1 MTDRK
6 AKREK
11 FNSKFGVMMA
21 MAGSAIG
28 LGNMWRFPYLTA
40 KSGGAAFILIYL
52 LMMLFISLPA
62 MITEYLVGRRSRAN
76 IFNSFAILGHPRW
89 RFIGLFAVLATIFVL
104 SFYSVVGGWALR
116 YLVQAFQFKFDSTT
130 ADYGTEFSSFVSSTF
145 GPLGYTYLFLGLTAF
160 VISGGVKKG
169 IEKFSKIMMSVLFV
183 IIILVVI
190 RSVTLPG
197 AINGLRYLF
206 VPDFGKISIDTFMQ
220 ALGQAFFSLGL
231 GCGAILVYGSYVKTE
246 TNIVNSAI
254 QVAVL
259 DTIFAIIAGI
269 AIIPAIF
276 AIAGMNGYEPDFNAG
291 PGLVFITLPR
301 IFAAM
306 PLGSVIAILFF
317 MSLLLAAITS
327 AISIY
332 EPIVAFIIEQ
342 WHKSRTKA
350 VLIGFSICAIL
361 ATFCSLS
368 QGVMS
373 GVKLFGYNIFDFFD
387 NFSAT
392 VLMTGSGLLLTVF
405 AGWVM
410 KKEDFMDELTS
421 HGHFNRH
428 KWLAKTV
435 YILVKYVAPVG
446 IFAIIIGDFLL

>member
-1 MTDRK
+1 MTDIK

-40 KSGGAAFILIYL
+40 KNGGAAFILIYL

-76 IFNSFAILGHPRW
+76 IFNSFAILGYPKC

-104 SFYSVVGGWALR
+104 SFYSVVGGWAIR
-116 YLVQAFQFKFDSTT
+116 YLVQALQFKFESAST
-130 ADYGTEFSSFVSSTF
+130 DYSTEFSTFVSSTF
-145 GPLGYTYLFLGLTAF
+145 GPLGYTFVFLGLTAF

-183 IIILVVI
+183 IIILVAI

-197 AINGLRYLF
+197 AVEGIKYLF
-206 VPDFGKISIDTFMQ
+206 VPDFDRIGIDTFIQ

-246 TNIVNSAI
+246 TNLVNSAI

-259 DTIFAIIAGI
+259 DTFFAIIAGI

-276 AIAGMNGYEPDFNAG
+276 AIASMNGYEPDVNAG
-291 PGLVFITLPR
+291 PELVFITLPR
-301 IFAAM
+301 IFASM

-317 MSLLLAAITS
+317 MSLLLAAVTS
-327 AISIY
+327 AISIF
-332 EPIVAFIIEQ
+332 EPIVALIIEQ
-342 WHKSRTKA
+342 WHKSRARA
-350 VLIGFSICAIL
+350 VCIGFSICAVL
-361 ATFCSLS
+361 GTFCSLS
-368 QGVMS
+368 QGVLS

-405 AGWVM
+405 AGWIM
-410 KKEDFMDELTS
+410 KKEDFMDEITS
-421 HGHFNRH
+421 HGHLDKH
-428 KWLAKTV
+428 KWLMTAT
-435 YILVKYVAPVG
+435 YILVKYVAPLG
-446 IFAIIIGDFLL
+446 IFAIILGDLLL